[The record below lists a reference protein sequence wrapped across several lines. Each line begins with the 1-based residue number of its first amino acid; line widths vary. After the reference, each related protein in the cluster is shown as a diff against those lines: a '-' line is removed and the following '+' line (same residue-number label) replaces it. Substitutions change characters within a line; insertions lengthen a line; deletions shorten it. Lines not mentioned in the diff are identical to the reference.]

1 MIITIYIYIRAD
13 AFEPSLRKIR
23 LMKIHCSEPEGG
35 GGGRG
40 GQFSVGPPSVR
51 QRNAI

>member
-1 MIITIYIYIRAD
+1 MYIRAD
-13 AFEPSLRKIR
+13 AFEPSLTKIR
-23 LMKIHCSEPEGG
+23 LMKIHCSDPER